1 MFLLFLFLQKL
12 NLCLKKFLSG
22 KFRLGRFF
30 LRWFRLVEAII
41 VFFSHV
47 FFVVLLKS
55 SVCQFPDNI
64 IEYAKSGTAMTIPTS
79 PHNPPNR
86 RMENSTQKLETP
98 VVFPRIFGP
107 MIFPS
112 TC

>member
-1 MFLLFLFLQKL
+1 MLLPLLLKL
-12 NLCLKKFLSG
+12 NLRFKKFFSG
-22 KFRLGRFF
+22 KLRLGRFL
-30 LRWFRLVEAII
+30 LRLFRLVEII
-41 VFFSHV
+41 IIRFPHLPLMI
-47 FFVVLLKS
+47 LLET
-55 SVCQFPDNI
+55 SVRQLPDDI
-64 IEYAKSGTAMTIPTS
+64 IDHSKSGTAITIPTI

-86 RMENSTQKLETP
+86 RMENNTQKLETP